1 MSTGSPVSA
10 GTGLGFTQG
19 ALLKL
24 EKAVKA
30 TCSDTAKAKAPT
42 ALSGI
47 YSDYFQNYGTIA
59 SIINQNYD
67 MGKHLTHHF
76 SNSW

>member
-24 EKAVKA
+24 GEAVKA
-30 TCSDTAKAKAPT
+30 TCSDTATAKAPA

-47 YSDYFQNYGTIA
+47 YSDYSKT
-59 SIINQNYD
+59 
-67 MGKHLTHHF
+67 MGL
-76 SNSW
+76 SLLL